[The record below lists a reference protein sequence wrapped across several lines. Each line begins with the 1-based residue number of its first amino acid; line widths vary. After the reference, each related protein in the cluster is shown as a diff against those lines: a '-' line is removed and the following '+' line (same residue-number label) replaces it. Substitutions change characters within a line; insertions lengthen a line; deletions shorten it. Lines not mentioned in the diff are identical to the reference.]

1 MCSFQLEGAKTVR
14 VTATLGGTLDETEAE
29 GAVSAYVETTAI
41 RLLMLIGCRKDES
54 VTLH

>member
-1 MCSFQLEGAKTVR
+1 MRERFL
-14 VTATLGGTLDETEAE
+14 TAAEFCRLGRTPDEAEAE
-29 GAVSAYVETTAI
+29 GAVSAHVETTVI